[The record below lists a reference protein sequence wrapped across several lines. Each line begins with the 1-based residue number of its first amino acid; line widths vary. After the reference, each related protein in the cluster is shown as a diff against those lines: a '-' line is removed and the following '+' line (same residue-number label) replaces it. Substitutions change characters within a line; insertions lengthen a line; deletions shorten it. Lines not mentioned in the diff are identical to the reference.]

1 MEKQYK
7 GFSGYMFLFLELVV
21 LAAVIFGFMRGMYIP
36 SALLVVVFVM
46 IAIGFTVVDP
56 NQSCVMVLF
65 GAYSGTIKSNG
76 FYWVNPF
83 FVRKKIS
90 LRARNFD
97 SETIKVNDKLGNPIM
112 IGLVLVW
119 RVQETYKA
127 AFGVDEFEHFVVVQ
141 SEAALRKL
149 AGLYPYDNIEDES
162 AKVTLRDGTE
172 EVNNELEREII
183 ERLDI
188 AGIEVIEARINHIA
202 YAQEI
207 GWGLAIF
214 DAWRP
219 LEVQAFMLERAFE
232 AECRR
237 RGLDPHSSGAN
248 SPGPQSPDPFQ
259 DVRELVAR
267 FWAAPS
273 ADPAMPPPHSTGA
286 AVDLTLADAEG
297 SVLAMG
303 GEIDA
308 LGPESEPDYYAFN
321 GASNAASDG
330 ALDGASWQ
338 QRRQLL
344 RLVMEQAGF
353 VQHPNEW
360 WHFSFGDQLWAWRRC
375 EPAALYGRV
384 MG

>member
-7 GFSGYMFLFLELVV
+7 GLSGYFFLFLELIV
-21 LAAVIFGFMRGMYIP
+21 LILIVFGFMRGMIVPAVLLIP
-36 SALLVVVFVM
+36 VFILM
-46 IAIGFTVVDP
+46 AIGFAVVDP

-65 GAYSGTIKSNG
+65 GAYKGTIKDNG

-119 RVQETYKA
+119 RVDGTYKA
-127 AFGVDEFEHFVVVQ
+127 AFGVDEYEHFVVVQ

-207 GWGLAIF
+207 AQAMLKRQQATAIV
-214 DAWRP
+214 AARYKIV
-219 LEVQAFMLERAFE
+219 E
-232 AECRR
+232 
-237 RGLDPHSSGAN
+237 GAV
-248 SPGPQSPDPFQ
+248 SM
-259 DVRELVAR
+259 VE
-267 FWAAPS
+267 
-273 ADPAMPPPHSTGA
+273 M
-286 AVDLTLADAEG
+286 
-297 SVLAMG
+297 
-303 GEIDA
+303 
-308 LGPESEPDYYAFN
+308 
-321 GASNAASDG
+321 
-330 ALDGASWQ
+330 ALD
-338 QRRQLL
+338 QLSQKQIVEL
-344 RLVMEQAGF
+344 DEDKKATMVSNLLV
-353 VQHPNEW
+353 VLC
-360 WHFSFGDQLWAWRRC
+360 GDKDAT
-375 EPAALYGRV
+375 PIVNTGTLYQ
-384 MG
+384 